1 MGRAINM
8 EKDLEQLKAQVNKMQ
23 EALDIILESINKE
36 EDDGKKKANNEGT
49 SDSNRKS
56 NSRKSV
62 SKKKAS

>member
-23 EALDIILESINKE
+23 EALDIILESINEE